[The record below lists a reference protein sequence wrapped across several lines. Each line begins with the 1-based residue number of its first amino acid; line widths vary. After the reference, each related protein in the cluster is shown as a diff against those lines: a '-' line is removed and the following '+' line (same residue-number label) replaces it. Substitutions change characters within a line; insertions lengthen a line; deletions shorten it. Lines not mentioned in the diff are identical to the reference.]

1 MSISDWSSDV
11 CSSDVCSSDLST
23 DPASNVGIGDIV
35 VTAQRRAEN
44 VQQVPIA
51 VAAFS
56 GAALQEKGVDN
67 VSQLANL
74 TPGVQLSSTSQ
85 IFSSPSM
92 LSGFIRGIGQDDFAL
107 NFDPGVGTYVDG
119 VYLARTAGSNVD
131 LLDVERIEILKG
143 PQGTLFGR
151 NTIGGAISVVTRK
164 PTDDFS
170 VMGQISGGRFNRIDV
185 GGVINI
191 PIVEGKLKSSIAF
204 SSHRSEDSQG

>member
-1 MSISDWSSDV
+1 MLLFIV
-11 CSSDVCSSDLST
+11 FFVLMIRRPPRST
-23 DPASNVGIGDIV
+23 RTD
-35 VTAQRRAEN
+35 TL
-44 VQQVPIA
+44 VPYTT
-51 VAAFS
+51 
-56 GAALQEKGVDN
+56 LCR
-67 VSQLANL
+67 
-74 TPGVQLSSTSQ
+74 SQ
-85 IFSSPSM
+85 IFSSPSL

-107 NFDPGVGTYVDG
+107 NVDPGVVTYVDG

-170 VMGQISGGRFNRIDV
+170 VMGQVSGGRFNRIDV

-191 PIVEGKLKSSIAF
+191 GRTHV
-204 SSHRSEDSQG
+204 

>member
-1 MSISDWSSDV
+1 MSLSWIVASPLPEGIISMTLPL
-11 CSSDVCSSDLST
+11 CS
-23 DPASNVGIGDIV
+23 
-35 VTAQRRAEN
+35 QRRAEN

-85 IFSSPSM
+85 MFSSPSM

-119 VYLARTAGSNVD
+119 VYLARTAGSNDD

-151 NTIGGAISVVTRK
+151 N
-164 PTDDFS
+164 
-170 VMGQISGGRFNRIDV
+170 
-185 GGVINI
+185 
-191 PIVEGKLKSSIAF
+191 
-204 SSHRSEDSQG
+204 RSEERRVGNRCVSTCRYRWWP